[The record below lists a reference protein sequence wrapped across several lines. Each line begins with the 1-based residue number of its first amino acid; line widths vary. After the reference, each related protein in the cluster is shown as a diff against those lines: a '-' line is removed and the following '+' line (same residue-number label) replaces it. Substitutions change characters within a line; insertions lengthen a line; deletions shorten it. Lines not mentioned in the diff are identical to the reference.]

1 MEHEQQAQSLATG
14 SRQLEPKLTG
24 SGAALFGAA
33 LCSAALCSAALC
45 GQTRSVIVAG
55 AHRIGADR

>member
-14 SRQLEPKLTG
+14 SRQLEANLTG

-33 LCSAALCSAALC
+33 LCRAALC
-45 GQTRSVIVAG
+45 GQTRSVILAG

>member
-1 MEHEQQAQSLATG
+1 MEHEQQAQSLAIG
-14 SRQLEPKLTG
+14 SRQLEANLTG

-33 LCSAALCSAALC
+33 LCRAALC
-45 GQTRSVIVAG
+45 GQTRSVILAG

>member
-14 SRQLEPKLTG
+14 SRQLEAKLMG
-24 SGAALFGAA
+24 SGAALFG
-33 LCSAALCSAALC
+33 AALCSAALC